1 MLTSFSAWAPMSF
14 CLRITQRPNDKEY
27 SPNKQ
32 FIFSVIDL
40 DKAEKYPLNFVCKL
54 PRLRADCKAENVF
67 VKKFGS
73 TSYDLAQILL
83 QKALKQEKTP
93 EVRDE
98 IRKRLKLLE
107 PKPVVEKNCMKCGKT
122 FQATPRQAFRLKHC
136 PECLRER
143 ALERGQIF
151 PDFFSGIKE

>member
-1 MLTSFSAWAPMSF
+1 MRF

-54 PRLRADCKAENVF
+54 PRLRSDYKAENVF
-67 VKKFGS
+67 VKNFGS
-73 TSYDLAQILL
+73 TSFELAQILL

-98 IRKRLKLLE
+98 IKKRLKLLE
-107 PKPVVEKNCMKCGKT
+107 PKPVVKKSCIKCGKT
-122 FQATPRQAFRLKHC
+122 FKITPRQASRRKHC
-136 PECLRER
+136 SECLKEMF
-143 ALERGQIF
+143 LEKGQIYPF
-151 PDFFSGIKE
+151 